1 MNKRFKYII
10 TLLLSIMLIAFV
22 SCPDGSTNIA
32 SFKDYKHF
40 EFQREVE
47 IDPSSTSNTFVIA
60 LNGYK
65 FSDAVTSGASVLSDG
80 LSWITSPA
88 DTGLKFNITS
98 INADKTEA
106 TIAITSTPTRV
117 LNGANIEG
125 EIAKEHLVD
134 ENGNQPSS
142 ASIINTKASKITIK
156 SAGPASLYTEKLSI
170 AGEKGEKLDDF
181 YEFTINAK
189 NVSFNAMTA
198 SSLDISKW
206 FTDNEDVGLKFA
218 LKENVSANAKTLT
231 VSVTSEGLTKAYTG
245 DFKITVPGD
254 LLSVGGNLAVD
265 TNGSTIDI
273 SDTKPTWKLYD
284 LASFGTIDLQMKSP
298 NYNLTKNEDGTDI
311 AFKGTLIAKG
321 SDNTVKYEKG
331 LSRRGYKLKGFA
343 VPGGDGNIDIN
354 NVTYPVATN
363 DITKGF
369 TVTTTPNA
377 ITKVYAVWEVDPEA
391 WGWTAKEDGTYQ
403 KTYDISGY
411 NETTGENAFFPAT
424 FNLKKSGISEAD
436 QANYQDYPY
445 YREAKILSKG
455 MKVPGVRH
463 AASNNFYDLDDILL
477 DYDFA
482 IGEQVVTGYMLD
494 VLRTWNNGTKGD
506 GSDAKGYDIPSETLT
521 DIDSTSTANVVG
533 YGSSVSG
540 SLYTPNNEKADPIT
554 YISIPQT
561 IVISNALT
569 AYYNEKNINTPNF
582 VALTPVYEYENA
594 EIKTIENANA
604 LLSTVLSS
612 GDVIADVTKT
622 GFRLPTLLE
631 WKIAARIVPES
642 NYEKSLT
649 GAHMG
654 EKVAFV
660 RNYMYPQITR
670 SNMYSGATEIEETVT
685 TASTLADKYAWFFY
699 SNGIV
704 SKTTH
709 GFLKKSN
716 DSAQQQNW
724 TVLDRTPNNI
734 GVYGM
739 SGNVMELCDTRVSA
753 TPEIYRVC
761 GGSFAT
767 TANGI
772 YIGYNFTV
780 KMSSHTA
787 FVGFRLARTL

>member
-311 AFKGTLIAKG
+311 AFNGTLIAKG
-321 SDNTVKYEKG
+321 SDSTVKYEKG

-343 VPGGDGNIDIN
+343 VPGVDGNIDIN
-354 NVTYPVATN
+354 NVTYPVASN

-369 TVTTTPNA
+369 TITPSQDA
-377 ITKVYAVWEVDPEA
+377 ITKLYAIWEVNPAD
-391 WGWTAKEDGTYQ
+391 WGWTLKDDGSYQ

-411 NETTGENAFFPAT
+411 DETTGENAFFPAT
-424 FNLKKSGISEAD
+424 FNLKKSGIAEAD

-455 MKVPGVRH
+455 MKSPAKAN
-463 AASNNFYDLDDILL
+463 AATDYTDLADVTF

-482 IGEQVVTGYMLD
+482 IGEQVITGYMLE

-506 GSDAKGYDIPSETLT
+506 GSDAKGYELPEMASVG
-521 DIDSTSTANVVG
+521 TAPTTEAVG
-533 YGSSVSG
+533 YGT
-540 SLYTPNNEKADPIT
+540 LYTGSAYTALNDKSNPLT
-554 YISIPQT
+554 FVTFLQGL
-561 IVISNALT
+561 VMSNAFT
-569 AYYNEKNINTPNF
+569 EYYNEKNASTTGFTPLTYAYKNTDGTA
-582 VALTPVYEYENA
+582 V
-594 EIKTIENANA
+594 KTIEQATA
-604 LLSTVLSS
+604 LVTATPTA
-612 GDVIADVTKT
+612 GDVIFDKKAT
-622 GFRLPTLLE
+622 GFRLPTDEE
-631 WKIAARIVPES
+631 WSLAARIVPES
-642 NYEKSLT
+642 NYASDLT
-649 GAHMG
+649 GAHSG
-654 EKVAFV
+654 ETTASS
-660 RNYMYPQITR
+660 RNYLYPQITR
-670 SNMYSGATEIEETVT
+670 NNMISGATAIGYT
-685 TASTLADKYAWFFY
+685 TDIINRYVYCTDNSGD
-699 SNGIV
+699 NGTNV
-704 SKTTH
+704 NRTTH
-709 GFLKKSN
+709 GFLKTKVSGS
-716 DSAQQQNW
+716 SAQNG
-724 TVLDRTPNNI
+724 TVLDKAPNNI

-739 SGNVMELCDTRVSA
+739 SGNVWEWCDKNSSGS
-753 TPEIYRVC
+753 YRRLR
-761 GGSFAT
+761 GGSFSSIASNT
-767 TANGI
+767 RV
-772 YIGYNFTV
+772 GYLNYY
-780 KMSSHTA
+780 SPSYRS
-787 FVGFRLARTL
+787 GNYGLRLARSV